1 MVNCMCSDQFKIV
14 FGLNYRK
21 SGTGPSPSQKAAAD
35 PVLQLPVIPVRRG
48 VIAEK
53 ALNRRHTLSSDTIEI
68 VILLQTT
75 TLATTYIHAPINPP
89 AAASVFF

>member
-53 ALNRRHTLSSDTIEI
+53 ALNRRHTLIIGKFDLMPLGSRVYDFIE
-68 VILLQTT
+68 VLPYMYLL
-75 TLATTYIHAPINPP
+75 NF
-89 AAASVFF
+89 SV